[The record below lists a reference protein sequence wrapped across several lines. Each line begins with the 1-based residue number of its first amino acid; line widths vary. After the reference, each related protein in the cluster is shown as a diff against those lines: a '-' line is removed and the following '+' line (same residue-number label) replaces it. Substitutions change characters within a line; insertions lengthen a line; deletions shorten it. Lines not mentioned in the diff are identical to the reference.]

1 MSEVARI
8 ARAVLASGPLRVESG
23 PAFEIYRNNYRQG
36 LARALSQSFPVVEAL
51 VGEPFFAAMALT
63 YVEQTPPTSRL
74 LRSYGDDFAAFIEAF
89 EPAAVVPY
97 LADVARLEF
106 ALVEAYYASDEADLP
121 VTNQGALGVESQL
134 AWRSS
139 TRLIRSNYPIVSIW
153 QAHKQGDDLTG
164 LDWRAEVALV
174 VRETN
179 TVSAHLL
186 DSDAGVIAEVFREPA
201 QLVAALEALGPDA
214 APSAAQALRRLLDLQ
229 ALHLIS

>member
-8 ARAVLASGPLRVESG
+8 ANAVLASGPLGPESG

-63 YVEQTPPTSRL
+63 YVERSPPTSRL
-74 LRSYGDDFAAFIEAF
+74 LRSYGDGFAAFIDTF

-106 ALVEAYYASDEADLP
+106 ALVEAYYASDDADSP
-121 VTNQGALGVESQL
+121 ASTQGALGVESQL
-134 AWRSS
+134 VWRSS
-139 TRLIRSNYPIVSIW
+139 TRLMRSNYPIVSIW
-153 QAHKQGDDLTG
+153 QAHKQGDDLAG
-164 LDWRAEVALV
+164 LDWRPEAALV

-186 DSDAGVIAEVFREPA
+186 DSEAGVIAEVFREPA
-201 QLVAALEALGPDA
+201 PLLAALETLGPDA
-214 APSAAQALRRLLDLQ
+214 APSAAQAIRRLLDLQ